1 MHVHVRVHAKL
12 RAPVD
17 FDDISTFDIT
27 YFEHLGG
34 GGDSDVELVVRGEFH
49 STPSRLMGY

>member
-34 GGDSDVELVVRGEFH
+34 GDSDVELVVRGEFH